1 MNAVAFV
8 GAEEVFTARVVG
20 PSSDRRFHQL
30 GKISEPYSGGR
41 KHASSHP
48 AGKSTEKLALG
59 ESFAESPNNEK
70 EREGSKK
77 K

>member
-1 MNAVAFV
+1 MSPPSAAPPWEAQNALLANIWRTE
-8 GAEEVFTARVVG
+8 ALI
-20 PSSDRRFHQL
+20 PQ